1 MTRYA
6 KKLKFVRLFTM
17 PLIQVMLFVFIGV
30 LSYAA
35 PVFALPEDKIKAA
48 YIYQLAHF
56 VTWPDKQSAEKTLT
70 ICIFGKDDIIN
81 ELSAFHMIQDG
92 NSILKV
98 MVHENI
104 EDTFDCKIIYI
115 SNIKDGG
122 MRVVLDRLHNK
133 PILTVS
139 SVKNFVREGGMIGF
153 VSMNNTIGMEINHTS
168 ALYAGLNLNAKLLE
182 VANTVIAGTSGSDY

>member
-1 MTRYA
+1 M
-6 KKLKFVRLFTM
+6 KLLVQFTM
-17 PLIQVMLFVFIGV
+17 PLMQVILFVFVGV

-35 PVFALPEDKIKAA
+35 PVFASPEDKIKAA

-81 ELSAFHMIQDG
+81 ELSALHMLQDG
-92 NSILKV
+92 DTLLKV
-98 MVHENI
+98 IAHEKI
-104 EDTFDCKIIYI
+104 EDISGCNIVYI

-153 VSMNNTIGMEINHTS
+153 VSMNNKIVMEINHTS

-182 VANTVIAGTSGSDY
+182 VANTVIAGSSGSDY

>member
-1 MTRYA
+1 MILDVI
-6 KKLKFVRLFTM
+6 KLKFLGQFTT
-17 PLIQVMLFVFIGV
+17 PLIQLMLFVFVGV
-30 LSYAA
+30 LTYAA
-35 PVFALPEDKIKAA
+35 PVFASPEDKIKAA
-48 YIYQLAHF
+48 YIYQLTHF
-56 VTWPDKQSAEKTLT
+56 VTWPDKQNAEKTLM

-81 ELSAFHMIQDG
+81 ELSALHMLQDG
-92 NSILKV
+92 DTLLKV
-98 MVHENI
+98 IAHEKI

-122 MRVVLDRLHNK
+122 MRVVLDKLHNK